1 VPAACPGA
9 GTSAALT
16 GHTVRSVGC
25 GAPVRSPLSPAREQG
40 RRHREIDAAGR
51 GCGRRVDLASA
62 RVARRRAGNTPG
74 GRCVIRLTDTGPPK
88 VEDMARGQVTPAF
101 CPGTD
106 LDVRLT
112 EASLG
117 RGGRA
122 LEAEVQAGAAKH
134 PVPLRL
140 VGVHT
145 PTGDGV
151 FRTHLPP
158 RIGPRPVADRSR
170 VRGEVALR
178 LRVAKS
184 VHRLDEGDAERPC
197 SVTALLQAALSAAM
211 IAALLAP
218 TPKRQTRPPQA
229 GAARPADGPGL
240 RAAGARGRAALGED
254 RGPPHA
260 RWQRS
265 PLAPSASGLG
275 SAPRL
280 EAPTTAGK
288 ADSSAQ
294 SQGDGLSG
302 HIWLTTYGSIVISLK
317 M

>member
-1 VPAACPGA
+1 
-9 GTSAALT
+9 
-16 GHTVRSVGC
+16 
-25 GAPVRSPLSPAREQG
+25 
-40 RRHREIDAAGR
+40 
-51 GCGRRVDLASA
+51 
-62 RVARRRAGNTPG
+62 
-74 GRCVIRLTDTGPPK
+74 
-88 VEDMARGQVTPAF
+88 MARGQVTPAF

-122 LEAEVQAGAAKH
+122 LEAEVQGGAAKH

-178 LRVAKS
+178 LRVGTS

-229 GAARPADGPGL
+229 GAARPLPPRR
-240 RAAGARGRAALGED
+240 RAWPLAASCQTMAQACELQELEAAPRWGRIAALLMHAGND
-254 RGPPHA
+254 PHWRRRPAVLAQRRGWK
-260 RWQRS
+260 RQ
-265 PLAPSASGLG
+265 PLRGKQ
-275 SAPRL
+275 PRRRNL
-280 EAPTTAGK
+280 KATA
-288 ADSSAQ
+288 
-294 SQGDGLSG
+294 
-302 HIWLTTYGSIVISLK
+302 
-317 M
+317 

>member
-1 VPAACPGA
+1 
-9 GTSAALT
+9 
-16 GHTVRSVGC
+16 
-25 GAPVRSPLSPAREQG
+25 
-40 RRHREIDAAGR
+40 
-51 GCGRRVDLASA
+51 
-62 RVARRRAGNTPG
+62 
-74 GRCVIRLTDTGPPK
+74 
-88 VEDMARGQVTPAF
+88 MARGQVTPAF

-145 PTGDGV
+145 PTGEGV

-178 LRVAKS
+178 LRVGTS

-229 GAARPADGPGL
+229 GAARPAATPSPTSGVAAGRFVPDDGPGL

-288 ADSSAQ
+288 AASSAQ